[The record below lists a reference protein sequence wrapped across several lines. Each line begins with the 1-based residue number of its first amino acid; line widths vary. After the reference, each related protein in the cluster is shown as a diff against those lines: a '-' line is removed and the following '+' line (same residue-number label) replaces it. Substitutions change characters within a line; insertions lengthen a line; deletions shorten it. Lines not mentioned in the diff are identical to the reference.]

1 MEQEVCRLKELVILV
16 TIMHLNNTV
25 QYNGLLLAPPAHHH
39 L

>member
-1 MEQEVCRLKELVILV
+1 MEQEVSRLRELVILV

-25 QYNGLLLAPPAHHH
+25 QYNALLLAPTAHHH